1 MPPMKNQRKLSE
13 AEFQRVFNAVRADIN
28 ELQLHSKVFLGV
40 IENLRRYP
48 QLSINFPAFFGT
60 FLTAIRTD
68 LVIRLGR
75 VFDPE
80 GTGDESCTLARCLST
95 LHDNPQFFT
104 PSAVTAR
111 LTEGY
116 RNANP
121 NYHKFH
127 CLDLKRIE
135 EDLGKIAN
143 KRKRLMKLRHKVYAH
158 KDLETVLTGKQD
170 EFLSSHD
177 EVKELTQ
184 LAHGIWNHYSN
195 LWNASTYSA
204 MTIGED
210 DYKWLFANLR
220 RGLKVKPVIS
230 KRRTNR
236 IIQGIKAYKDSGI
249 VSKEER

>member
-1 MPPMKNQRKLSE
+1 
-13 AEFQRVFNAVRADIN
+13 
-28 ELQLHSKVFLGV
+28 
-40 IENLRRYP
+40 
-48 QLSINFPAFFGT
+48 
-60 FLTAIRTD
+60 
-68 LVIRLGR
+68 
-75 VFDPE
+75 
-80 GTGDESCTLARCLST
+80 
-95 LHDNPQFFT
+95 
-104 PSAVTAR
+104 
-111 LTEGY
+111 
-116 RNANP
+116 
-121 NYHKFH
+121 
-127 CLDLKRIE
+127 
-135 EDLGKIAN
+135 
-143 KRKRLMKLRHKVYAH
+143 MKLRHKVYAH